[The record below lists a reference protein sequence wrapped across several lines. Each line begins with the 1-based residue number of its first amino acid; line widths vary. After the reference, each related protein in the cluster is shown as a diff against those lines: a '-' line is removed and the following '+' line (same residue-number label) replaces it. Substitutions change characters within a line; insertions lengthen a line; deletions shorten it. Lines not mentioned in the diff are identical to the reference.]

1 MKSYIKTVEIWKRA
15 VRKFI
20 SDSFV
25 PMSLNCKNY
34 IFKFAE
40 YCNVI
45 IQLRWMIVEY
55 YRPLVSLHGINVN
68 FKMTFVLITF
78 QSTTSQRT
86 HSFPPMNS
94 NQRRLVHELAV
105 FYNCASRSYDKE
117 PKRNTVVTAT
127 KWVPYAVAWSGKG
140 GGGAHENVG

>member
-55 YRPLVSLHGINVN
+55 YRPLVSLHGINVSIKDDICTYYLSVN
-68 FKMTFVLITF
+68 NISKDTFLSTDELKSKTARPWTRCVLQLCI
-78 QSTTSQRT
+78 QK
-86 HSFPPMNS
+86 
-94 NQRRLVHELAV
+94 L
-105 FYNCASRSYDKE
+105 
-117 PKRNTVVTAT
+117 
-127 KWVPYAVAWSGKG
+127 W
-140 GGGAHENVG
+140 